1 MATRVTTEVVLVPL
15 RNWLEI
21 EAAAKPSSI
30 DRSNSSKESFIRR
43 TTVAYGIAELLKRTD
58 VSKIDEYARIDNI
71 VVFLSKNE
79 ARPGEGIKGI
89 GMISPGLTLKI
100 EEPSYLNFFLEG
112 DGRNGDEWG
121 RCLEVE
127 LDNTSSVLPRVNLAE
142 QLTANQIVLPQNNN
156 LAALADAALADAA
169 LASAAAEEECES
181 NRCYL
186 FARLLHEL
194 LLNEPLPNTNNDVR
208 YSASDGTTS
217 STEPAQKRA
226 RKKAMLSRAKGD
238 YDRAEL
244 TFQIPSVIRMQSM
257 GIPASLCRMMH
268 NLLECVS
275 RGDDGD
281 GAQQMH
287 YDVYKSFGGVIDD
300 LHLLLLDPPRFLFD
314 AEGLIG
320 NSSNMRLLYRKGK
333 LYGRDKEETLI
344 TDAFCRVS
352 RGQSE
357 AFFIGGFSGSGKSML
372 VNSLRERVNVV
383 GGYVIKHKFDAI
395 SQERPLSGVISAFN
409 QICQMIKDR
418 HTPRRLSEIAK
429 KLRDEFGV
437 DFGLLVRLLPSVSV
451 LLPDFVGPGL
461 VEQDGDTMNVRS
473 VCYSLLRFV
482 RVVSSPVHPIMVSVR
497 MMEVFLF
504 LSYIIALVR
513 LDLI

>member
-1 MATRVTTEVVLVPL
+1 MATRVTEVLVPL
-15 RNWLEI
+15 RNWLAI

-30 DRSNSSKESFIRR
+30 DRSNSNKESFIRR

-58 VSKIDEYARIDNI
+58 VAKIDEYARIDNI

-79 ARPGEGIKGI
+79 VRPGEDIKGI
-89 GMISPGLTLKI
+89 GMIWPVLTLKI
-100 EEPSYLNFFLEG
+100 EEPSYLNCFQEG
-112 DGRNGDEWG
+112 EERNSDDWG
-121 RCLEVE
+121 RYLEVE
-127 LDNTSSVLPRVNLAE
+127 LDNNSSVLPRGNFGE
-142 QLTANQIVLPQNNN
+142 QLDIAANHHVVPQNNLAT
-156 LAALADAALADAA
+156 LAAAA
-169 LASAAAEEECES
+169 SAAEEEECEN

-194 LLNEPLPNTNNDVR
+194 LLNEPLPNTNNDALR
-208 YSASDGTTS
+208 YSASNGTS
-217 STEPAQKRA
+217 PTEPAQKRA

-244 TFQIPSVIRMQSM
+244 TFQIPSVIRMQNM

-275 RGDDGD
+275 RGSDGD

-287 YDVYKSFGGVIDD
+287 DAYKSLEGVIDD
-300 LHLLLLDPPRFLFD
+300 LHLLLLDPARFLFD
-314 AEGLIG
+314 AEGLVG

-409 QICQMIKDR
+409 QTCQMIKDR
-418 HTPRRLSEIAK
+418 HSPRRLFEIAK

-451 LLPDFVGPGL
+451 LVPDFVRPGL

-497 MMEVFLF
+497 MMVL
-504 LSYIIALVR
+504 
-513 LDLI
+513 

>member
-1 MATRVTTEVVLVPL
+1 MLVPL
-15 RNWLEI
+15 RNWLQI

-30 DRSNSSKESFIRR
+30 DRSNKESLIRR
-43 TTVAYGIAELLKRTD
+43 TTVAYGIAELLKLTD
-58 VSKIDEYARIDNI
+58 VEKIDEYARIDNI
-71 VVFLSKNE
+71 VLFVSKKNE

-89 GMISPGLTLKI
+89 GMISPGLTLKV
-100 EEPSYLNFFLEG
+100 EEPSYLNCFLEREE
-112 DGRNGDEWG
+112 RNSDQWG
-121 RCLEVE
+121 RYLEVE
-127 LDNTSSVLPRVNLAE
+127 LDNTSSVLPRVNCGGG
-142 QLTANQIVLPQNNN
+142 QLTANHNVAPQNNN
-156 LAALADAALADAA
+156 LATLVAA
-169 LASAAAEEECES
+169 ASAAAEEECEN

-194 LLNEPLPNTNNDVR
+194 LLNEPLPNTNNDSR
-208 YSASDGTTS
+208 YSASNGTS
-217 STEPAQKRA
+217 PTEPAQKRA

-244 TFQIPSVIRMQSM
+244 TFQLPSVIRMQNM

-287 YDVYKSFGGVIDD
+287 DAYKSLGGVIDD
-300 LHLLLLDPPRFLFD
+300 LHLLLLDPARFLFD
-314 AEGLIG
+314 AEGFVG
-320 NSSNMRLLYRKGK
+320 NSSNMRLLYRKGR

-372 VNSLRERVNVV
+372 VNNLRERVNVV

-409 QICQMIKDR
+409 QTCQMIKDR
-418 HTPRRLSEIAK
+418 HTPRRLFEIAK
-429 KLRDEFGV
+429 KLMDEFGM
-437 DFGLLVRLLPSVSV
+437 DMTLLVRLLPSVSV
-451 LLPDFVGPGL
+451 LFPDFVRPGL

-497 MMEVFLF
+497 MMVL
-504 LSYIIALVR
+504 L
-513 LDLI
+513 

>member
-1 MATRVTTEVVLVPL
+1 MLVPL
-15 RNWLEI
+15 RNWLQI

-30 DRSNSSKESFIRR
+30 DRSNKESLIRR
-43 TTVAYGIAELLKRTD
+43 TTVAYGIAELLKRTED
-58 VSKIDEYARIDNI
+58 VAKIDEYARIDNI
-71 VVFLSKNE
+71 VLFVSKKNE

-89 GMISPGLTLKI
+89 GMISPGLTLKV
-100 EEPSYLNFFLEG
+100 EEPSYLNCFLEG
-112 DGRNGDEWG
+112 EERNGQWG
-121 RCLEVE
+121 RYLEVE
-127 LDNTSSVLPRVNLAE
+127 LDSNSSVLPPGNFGG
-142 QLTANQIVLPQNNN
+142 QLTAVGRLNNN
-156 LAALADAALADAA
+156 HIAVPQDNLATLAAA
-169 LASAAAEEECES
+169 ASAAAEEEFEN

-194 LLNEPLPNTNNDVR
+194 LLNEPLPNTNNDALR
-208 YSASDGTTS
+208 YSASNGTS
-217 STEPAQKRA
+217 PTEPAQKRA

-244 TFQIPSVIRMQSM
+244 TFQIPSVIRMQNM

-275 RGDDGD
+275 RGSDGD

-287 YDVYKSFGGVIDD
+287 DAYKSLEGVIDD
-300 LHLLLLDPPRFLFD
+300 LHLLLLDPARFLFD
-314 AEGLIG
+314 AEGLVG

-409 QICQMIKDR
+409 QTCQMIKDR
-418 HTPRRLSEIAK
+418 HSPRRLFEIAK

-451 LLPDFVGPGL
+451 LVPDFVRPGL

-497 MMEVFLF
+497 MMVL
-504 LSYIIALVR
+504 
-513 LDLI
+513 